1 MQCPAIAHGVLKRL
15 GVFVVPILFG
25 LIASC
30 AVPVPRPADAQL
42 EVRWAQHA
50 AALRPVTH
58 WDLRGR
64 LAVRTDS
71 RGGQASLAWRRDASR
86 HSIQL
91 NGPFGSGAVR
101 VTQDPQGARLQDA
114 ENRVFEAADA
124 GQLVALYTG
133 WNLPIASLDWWL
145 RGLPVPEQPLSREL
159 DDAGRLRL
167 LQQQGWTVQYQ
178 EYMRVEDIDL
188 PSRLT
193 LTRAPAGALPG
204 MEARFVIERWGQ
216 VK

>member
-1 MQCPAIAHGVLKRL
+1 MTRL
-15 GVFVVPILFG
+15 RNLPVCVALLMLAAG
-25 LIASC
+25 C
-30 AVPVPRPADAQL
+30 AVPVSRPADAQL
-42 EVRWAQHA
+42 ERLWAAHS
-50 AALRPVTH
+50 AALHPVSH

-71 RGGQASLAWRRDASR
+71 RGGQASLSWRREASR

-114 ENRVFEAADA
+114 ENRVFEAANA
-124 GQLVALYTG
+124 EQLVALYTG
-133 WNLPIASLDWWL
+133 WNLPIANLDWWL
-145 RGLPVPEQPLSREL
+145 RGLPVPEHPSLREL

-167 LQQQGWTVQYQ
+167 LQQQGWTVRYQ
-178 EYMRVEDIDL
+178 EYMRVEALDL

-193 LTRAPAGALPG
+193 LTRAPEGLLPG

>member
-1 MQCPAIAHGVLKRL
+1 
-15 GVFVVPILFG
+15 
-25 LIASC
+25 
-30 AVPVPRPADAQL
+30 VPVPRPADAQL
-42 EVRWAQHA
+42 EMRWIQHA
-50 AALRPVTH
+50 SALRPVSH

-71 RGGQASLAWRRDASR
+71 RGGQASLAWRREANR

-101 VTQDPQGARLQDA
+101 VTQDSQGARLQDA
-114 ENRVFEAADA
+114 ENRVFEAANA
-124 GQLVALYTG
+124 EQLVALYTG
-133 WNLPIASLDWWL
+133 WNLPIANLDWWL

-167 LQQQGWTVQYQ
+167 LHQQGWTVQYQ
-178 EYMRVEDIDL
+178 EYKRVEEFDL

-193 LTRAPAGALPG
+193 LTRAAEGVLPG

>member
-1 MQCPAIAHGVLKRL
+1 MLAAG
-15 GVFVVPILFG
+15 
-25 LIASC
+25 C

-42 EVRWAQHA
+42 EKLWSAHA
-50 AALRPVTH
+50 AALRPVSY
-58 WDLRGR
+58 WDVRGR

-71 RGGQASLAWRRDASR
+71 RGGQASLAWRREAGR

-101 VTQDPQGARLQDA
+101 VTQDSQGARLRDA
-114 ENRVFEAADA
+114 ENRVFEAANA
-124 GQLVALYTG
+124 EQLVALYTG
-133 WNLPIASLDWWL
+133 WNLPIANLDWWL
-145 RGLPVPEQPLSREL
+145 RGLPVPEQPSSHEL

-167 LQQQGWTVQYQ
+167 LQQQGWTVHYQ
-178 EYMRVEDIDL
+178 EYMRVELLDL
-188 PSRLT
+188 PSRLI
-193 LTRAPAGALPG
+193 LTRAPEGVLPG